1 MSPPGGGHDAPAY
14 AQPDGRADE
23 DPPPRRK
30 KKTPCQLRREA
41 RRITERQ
48 DVARTDR
55 GDGWDGTGN
64 DPMLVA
70 HVDTRLRRVEADKRD
85 LRQDFFKRLPEVDP
99 GAGKHL
105 STAQYRKDR

>member
-1 MSPPGGGHDAPAY
+1 MSPPGGETAPGY
-14 AQPDGRADE
+14 VSPDGGIDE
-23 DPPPRRK
+23 YQPRRRRK
-30 KKTPCQLRREA
+30 SPSDLRREA

-48 DVARTDR
+48 EAARTDR
-55 GDGWDGTGN
+55 GDGWGGTGN

-85 LRQDFFKRLPEVDP
+85 LTQDFYRRLPGVDP